1 MSVSIQTGSAH
12 LLCNDINEGAVEYS
26 IAVASDGLNQ
36 GMRGRVWGNK
46 SAIAK
51 ALDASTIGLQLIDQT
66 LIALKVE
73 ELDRDGSAL
82 VTVCA

>member
-12 LLCNDINEGAVEYS
+12 LICNDINEGAVEYS
-26 IAVASDGLNQ
+26 IAVSSNGLKHN
-36 GMRGRVWGNK
+36 MRGRVWGNK

-51 ALDASTIGLQLIDQT
+51 ALDASTIGLQLIDET
-66 LIALKVE
+66 LIAIKVE

-82 VTVCA
+82 VTAYA

>member
-12 LLCNDINEGAVEYS
+12 LICNDINEGAVEYS
-26 IAVASDGLNQ
+26 IAVASYGLRHN
-36 GMRGRVWGNK
+36 MRGRVWGNK
-46 SAIAK
+46 PAIAK
-51 ALDASTIGLQLIDQT
+51 ALGASTIGLQLIDQT

-82 VTVCA
+82 VTAYA